1 MIKIN
6 NLLTLFLEN
15 DRELKNGFMWEQ
27 SIVKKNAALQLAIKN
42 RHVNLTDIKDMVDY
56 MKKSTSAFSYFRHS
70 LFPIAALLTTYKN
83 SRQLFDMTVHYYDR
97 LKEHFRRS
105 PYLPYVA
112 LFLASE
118 SKPEE
123 ADETIEKAAHFYK
136 LMKERH
142 FWLTSDDDYMF
153 AVILANNHLE
163 PSLAVD
169 EMTECYRYLNE
180 RGIRNGNALQSMSHI
195 LLLSDEPV
203 YKKCDR
209 LLDYEQLLKTEK
221 IKLDTYS
228 RSLLAVL
235 TIVEHDVQA
244 TVNKIVTTDNM
255 LASRKGFGNWSLG
268 RSARNMFSVAVT
280 VSEDLQKTQA
290 ETIQATIQN
299 NIQSLLLAQQAAM
312 TAGVAAAA
320 ASSNSSSN

>member
-1 MIKIN
+1 M
-6 NLLTLFLEN
+6 
-15 DRELKNGFMWEQ
+15 
-27 SIVKKNAALQLAIKN
+27 KKNAALQLAIKN
-42 RHVNLTDIKDMVDY
+42 QRVNLTEIKDMVDY

-70 LFPIAALLTTYKN
+70 LFPIAALLTTYN
-83 SRQLFDMTVHYYDR
+83 DSRQLFDQTVHYYDR

-105 PYLPYVA
+105 SYLPYVA
-112 LFLASE
+112 LFLAAE
-118 SKPEE
+118 SKPEK
-123 ADETIEKAAHFYK
+123 ADHTIETAAHFYK

-153 AVILANNHLE
+153 AVLLANNNLE
-163 PSLAVD
+163 PTHAVD

-180 RGIRNGNALQSMSHI
+180 RGIRKGNALQAMSHI
-195 LLLSDEPV
+195 LVLSDEPV

-209 LLDYEQLLKTEK
+209 LLEYEQLLKAEK
-221 IKLDTYS
+221 IKLDMYS

-235 TIVEHDVQA
+235 TIVEQNVHA
-244 TVNKIVTTDNM
+244 TVSKIVETDST
-255 LASRKGFGNWSLG
+255 LASQKGFGNWSFG
-268 RSARNMFSVAVT
+268 RSARNMFSIAVT
-280 VSEDLQKTQA
+280 VSEDLQNTQA

-320 ASSNSSSN
+320 SSSNSSSNS